1 MDVYNVFRH
10 LILIILDIG
19 YVGGTV
25 ELICMSALLFKLLE
39 ELLHVR
45 GLNWSCLSRI
55 LSL

>member
-25 ELICMSALLFKLLE
+25 ELTCMGELPSPQTFGSAAPCTWAKL
-39 ELLHVR
+39 VFD
-45 GLNWSCLSRI
+45 CL
-55 LSL
+55 